1 MLYILNLLLYVDC
14 NCNRTGRQ
22 KIKPFLWSYLKLFLY
37 FKSKISCSNVMRVS
51 FYMR

>member
-1 MLYILNLLLYVDC
+1 MLYILNLILYVD
-14 NCNRTGRQ
+14 CNRTGRQ

-37 FKSKISCSNVMRVS
+37 FKSKISCSNVMIVS